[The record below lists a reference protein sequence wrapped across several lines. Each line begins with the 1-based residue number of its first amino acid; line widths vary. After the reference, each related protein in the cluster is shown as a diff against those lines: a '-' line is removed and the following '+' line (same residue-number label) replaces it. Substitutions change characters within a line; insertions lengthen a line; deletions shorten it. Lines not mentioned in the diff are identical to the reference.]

1 MNDRQRTEAL
11 GVGLLAL
18 GLLLALAIVPPVLR
32 GGQPEPNLIGPA
44 GAILSHLLISGI
56 GGSAV
61 LVAAAPLV
69 WAIRCFDRLSRDGA
83 IRWSIFLGVAALFVP
98 AAWWLIG
105 QSMGSETTGG
115 GWLGDALGG
124 VLLRGFGTV
133 GAQLIVLAVLI
144 SLTVLTFGWSPA
156 ESAEAAARRAKGGVA
171 VAGRGLL
178 GAWRRFRESV
188 ARAFI
193 PPRSRREASPWEAPA
208 ADAAE
213 APEEPEV
220 AAESEGQGDESAA
233 PGADSPA
240 KRGRNGKKPA
250 TSPSAGSGLQLEL
263 GDSAAGR
270 DLIPPLSLLAEPE
283 RRGTGLATKELERLG
298 DVLVNKLQTFR
309 VESSIGG
316 WTTGPVVTQF
326 EVVPAAG
333 VKVGKISAL
342 ADDLAL
348 ALKAPSVRIVAPIPG
363 KGAVGVEVPN
373 PEPEI
378 VRLREAL
385 ETPAYRNRNRTLP
398 LGLGRDLAGRPY
410 CADLARMPHLLIAGA
425 TGSGKSV
432 CINTIITSLIYRYSP
447 ADLRLLLV
455 DPKMVELIIYNDL
468 PHLRHPVVTDNNDAA
483 AILRWVV
490 FEMNR
495 RYALLSANACR
506 NIVEMNR
513 RITRGRDVKAPE
525 GIDPERWDED
535 KLPYIVVVIDELADL
550 MMTVQSEVEA
560 PLAILAQKARAV
572 GIHLVVA
579 TQRPSVNVITGLIKA
594 NFPSRIAF
602 RVASKVDSRTIL
614 DQNGAECLLG
624 NGDMLFLPPGESEPD
639 RIQGA
644 FISTEE
650 TETIV
655 DWYRRRIAGEEIE
668 DEEKDILEE
677 VREIEIEESQ
687 VDVTDQVLTDWDEY
701 FQKAAEIV
709 IENDS
714 GSTSLLQR
722 RLKIGYGRAARIIDQ
737 LHSAGVVGPPD
748 GTKPREVLITMDKL
762 DALMRGEDLQ
772 EEAEEEAEAAAGA
785 ESEGESGDEA

>member
-1 MNDRQRTEAL
+1 VNERQRTEAL

-18 GLLLALAIVPPVLR
+18 SLLLALAIVPPVLR
-32 GGQPEPNLIGPA
+32 GGEPEPNLIGPA

-61 LVAAAPLV
+61 LVAVAPLV
-69 WAIRCFDRLSRDGA
+69 WSIRCFDRLSRDAA

-98 AAWWLIG
+98 TAWWLVSH
-105 QSMGSETTGG
+105 SMGGAASGG
-115 GWLGDALGG
+115 GWLGGALGG
-124 VLLRGFGTV
+124 VLLQGFGNV
-133 GAQLIVLAVLI
+133 GALLIVFAVLI
-144 SLTVLTFGWSPA
+144 ALTVLTFGWSPA
-156 ESAEAAARRAKGGVA
+156 ESAEAAARGAKGGAV
-171 VAGRGLL
+171 VAGRGLA
-178 GAWRRFRESV
+178 GAWRRFRGGM
-188 ARAFI
+188 ARLFA
-193 PPRSRREASPWEAPA
+193 PPRSRSSASPWEREEDDEPEPAAASAEEPAPA
-208 ADAAE
+208 AE
-213 APEEPEV
+213 PVVAPKKV
-220 AAESEGQGDESAA
+220 K
-233 PGADSPA
+233 A
-240 KRGRNGKKPA
+240 KEKPA
-250 TSPSAGSGLQLEL
+250 EDAEESGIQLEL
-263 GDSAAGR
+263 PDTDPSR
-270 DLIPPLSLLAEPE
+270 DLIPPIRLLEQPE
-283 RRGTGLATKELERLG
+283 RRGTGLAPRELERLG
-298 DVLVNKLQTFR
+298 EVLVKKLETFR
-309 VESSIGG
+309 VDSSIGG

-333 VKVGKISAL
+333 VKVGKIAAL

-373 PEPEI
+373 PQPEI

-385 ETPAYRNRNRTLP
+385 ESSAYRKPRTTLP

-410 CADLARMPHLLIAGA
+410 CADLAKMPHLLIAGA

-432 CINTIITSLIYRYSP
+432 CINTIVTSLIYRHPPS
-447 ADLRLLLV
+447 DLRLLMI

-483 AILRWVV
+483 KLLRWVV

-506 NIVEMNR
+506 NITEINQ
-513 RITRGRDVKAPE
+513 RILRGDEVRPPE
-525 GIDPERWDED
+525 GIGRTEYTEG

-550 MMTVQSEVEA
+550 MMTVQSEVET

-650 TETIV
+650 TEAIV
-655 DWYRRRIAGEEIE
+655 DWFRKKAAGELPEFE
-668 DEEKDILEE
+668 DEADILEE
-677 VREIEIEESQ
+677 VREMEIEESQ
-687 VDVTDQVLTDWDEY
+687 VDVTEEVLTDWDEY
-701 FQKAAEIV
+701 FRKAAEIV
-709 IENDS
+709 ITNDS

-737 LHSAGVVGPPD
+737 LHAAGVVGPAE
-748 GTKPREVLITMDKL
+748 GSKPREVLISLEKL

-772 EEAEEEAEAAAGA
+772 EEAEAGAAAA
-785 ESEGESGDEA
+785 EDDEDA

>member
-1 MNDRQRTEAL
+1 MNERQRTEAL

-32 GGQPEPNLIGPA
+32 GGDPEPNLIGPA
-44 GAILSHLLISGI
+44 GAILSHLLISGV

-61 LVAAAPLV
+61 LVAIAPVV
-69 WAIRCFDRLSRDGA
+69 WAIRCFDRLSRDAA
-83 IRWSIFLGVAALFVP
+83 IRWSIFLGVAAVFVP
-98 AAWWLIG
+98 TAWWLIG
-105 QSMGSETTGG
+105 QSMGEAATGG
-115 GWLGDALGG
+115 GWLGSALGG

-133 GAQLIVLAVLI
+133 GAQLIVIAVLV

-156 ESAEAAARRAKGGVA
+156 DSAEAAARGAKGGAA
-171 VAGRGLL
+171 VAGRGVA
-178 GAWRRFRESV
+178 GAWRRLKGGL
-188 ARAFI
+188 ARLFALR
-193 PPRSRREASPWEAPA
+193 RSRTAASPWDV
-208 ADAAE
+208 ADAADLVDE
-213 APEEPEV
+213 APEGEPAPDGTVE
-220 AAESEGQGDESAA
+220 AAATPVPAA
-233 PGADSPA
+233 Q
-240 KRGRNGKKPA
+240 KRNGRAGRGPA
-250 TSPSAGSGLQLEL
+250 EAEVQLEL
-263 GDSAAGR
+263 PDGDPAR
-270 DLIPPLSLLAEPE
+270 DLIPPMRLLAEPA
-283 RRGTGLATKELERLG
+283 RRGTGLAARELERLG
-298 DVLVNKLQTFR
+298 EVLINKLATFR
-309 VESSIGG
+309 VEGSIGG

-326 EVVPAAG
+326 EVVPAPG
-333 VKVGKISAL
+333 VKVGKIAAL

-373 PEPEI
+373 PQPEI
-378 VRLREAL
+378 VRLRETL
-385 ETPAYRNRNRTLP
+385 ESPAYRKPRTTLP

-410 CADLARMPHLLIAGA
+410 CADLVRMPHLLIAGA

-432 CINTIITSLIYRYSP
+432 CINTIVTSLIYRYPPS
-447 ADLRLLLV
+447 DLRLLMI

-483 AILRWVV
+483 KLLRWVV

-506 NIVEMNR
+506 NIVEMNQRIR
-513 RITRGRDVKAPE
+513 RGDEIKPPQGIGRTEWTE
-525 GIDPERWDED
+525 G
-535 KLPYIVVVIDELADL
+535 KLPYVVVVIDELADL
-550 MMTVQSEVEA
+550 MMTVQSEVET

-650 TETIV
+650 TEAIV
-655 DWYRRRIAGEEIE
+655 DWFRKQAAGEVL
-668 DEEKDILEE
+668 DFDDEKDILEE

-687 VDVTDQVLTDWDEY
+687 VDVTEEVLTDWDEY
-701 FQKAAEIV
+701 FRKAAEIV
-709 IENDS
+709 ITNDS

-737 LHSAGVVGPPD
+737 LHSAGVVGPAD
-748 GTKPREVLITMDKL
+748 GSKPREVLISLEKL

-772 EEAEEEAEAAAGA
+772 EEAEAAAEAEDDG
-785 ESEGESGDEA
+785 

>member
-1 MNDRQRTEAL
+1 VNERQRTEAL

-32 GGQPEPNLIGPA
+32 GGEPEPNLIGPA

-61 LVAAAPLV
+61 LVAFAPLV
-69 WAIRCFDRLSRDGA
+69 WAIQCFDRLSRDAA

-98 AAWWLIG
+98 TAWWLV
-105 QSMGSETTGG
+105 SHAMGGAETGG
-115 GWLGDALGG
+115 GWLGGALGG

-133 GAQLIVLAVLI
+133 GAQLIVFAVLI
-144 SLTVLTFGWSPA
+144 ALTVLTFGWSPA
-156 ESAEAAARRAKGGVA
+156 ESAEAAARGARGGAV
-171 VAGRGLL
+171 VAGRGLA
-178 GAWRRFRESV
+178 GAWRRFRGGM
-188 ARAFI
+188 ARLLA
-193 PPRSRREASPWEAPA
+193 PPRVRGSSPWEDAAPA
-208 ADAAE
+208 E
-213 APEEPEV
+213 PEEPE
-220 AAESEGQGDESAA
+220 AAEPEPAPAPAPAPKARKAKSEPEEES
-233 PGADSPA
+233 GI
-240 KRGRNGKKPA
+240 
-250 TSPSAGSGLQLEL
+250 QLEL
-263 GDSAAGR
+263 PDTDPSR
-270 DLIPPLSLLAEPE
+270 DLIPPIRLLEQPE
-283 RRGTGLATKELERLG
+283 RRGSGLAPRELERLG
-298 DVLVNKLQTFR
+298 DVLVKKLETFR
-309 VESSIGG
+309 VDSSIGG

-333 VKVGKISAL
+333 VKVGKIAAL

-373 PEPEI
+373 PQPEI
-378 VRLREAL
+378 VRLRETL
-385 ETPAYRNRNRTLP
+385 ESPAYRKPRTTLP

-410 CADLARMPHLLIAGA
+410 CADLAKMPHLLIAGA

-432 CINTIITSLIYRYSP
+432 CINTIVTSLIYRHPPS
-447 ADLRLLLV
+447 DLRLLMI

-483 AILRWVV
+483 KLLRWVV

-506 NIVEMNR
+506 NIVEMNQRIR
-513 RITRGRDVKAPE
+513 RGDEVKPPQGIGRTEWTE
-525 GIDPERWDED
+525 G

-550 MMTVQSEVEA
+550 MMTVQSEVET

-650 TETIV
+650 TEAIV
-655 DWYRRRIAGEEIE
+655 DWFRKRAAGEALDLD
-668 DEEKDILEE
+668 DETDILEE
-677 VREIEIEESQ
+677 VRELEIEESQ
-687 VDVTDQVLTDWDEY
+687 VDVTEEVLTDWDEY
-701 FQKAAEIV
+701 FRKAAEIV
-709 IENDS
+709 ITNDS

-737 LHSAGVVGPPD
+737 LHAAGVVGPAE
-748 GTKPREVLITMDKL
+748 GSKPREVLISLEKL
-762 DALMRGEDLQ
+762 DALMRGEDLV
-772 EEAEEEAEAAAGA
+772 EEAEEAKAAAGEDA
-785 ESEGESGDEA
+785 DED

>member
-1 MNDRQRTEAL
+1 VNERQRTEAL

-32 GGQPEPNLIGPA
+32 GGDPEPNLIGPA

-61 LVAAAPLV
+61 IVAIAPAV
-69 WAIRCFDRLSRDGA
+69 WAIRCFDRLSRDAA
-83 IRWSIFLGVAALFVP
+83 IRWSIFLGVAAFFVP
-98 AAWWLIG
+98 TAWWLIG
-105 QSMGSETTGG
+105 QSMGEATTGG
-115 GWLGDALGG
+115 GWLGSALGG
-124 VLLRGFGTV
+124 VLLRGFGSV
-133 GAQLIVLAVLI
+133 GAQLIVIAVLV

-156 ESAEAAARRAKGGVA
+156 DSAEAAARGAKGGAA
-171 VAGRGLL
+171 VAGRGVA
-178 GAWRRFRESV
+178 GAWRRLKGGMVRLFAQRPS
-188 ARAFI
+188 RA
-193 PPRSRREASPWEAPA
+193 ATSPWDAGEAADEADA
-208 ADAAE
+208 ADAADG
-213 APEEPEV
+213 APEVDPAPDGAAEAEPKPV
-220 AAESEGQGDESAA
+220 AAAEKRDGRAGRDSS
-233 PGADSPA
+233 GAEV
-240 KRGRNGKKPA
+240 
-250 TSPSAGSGLQLEL
+250 QLEL
-263 GDSAAGR
+263 PDGDPSS
-270 DLIPPLSLLAEPE
+270 DLIPPMRLLAEPA
-283 RRGTGLATKELERLG
+283 RRGTGLAPRELERLG
-298 DVLVNKLQTFR
+298 EVLIKKLATFR
-309 VESSIGG
+309 VEGSIGG

-326 EVVPAAG
+326 EVVPAPG
-333 VKVGKISAL
+333 VKVGKIAAL

-373 PEPEI
+373 PQPEI
-378 VRLREAL
+378 VRLRETL
-385 ETPAYRNRNRTLP
+385 ESPAYRKPRTTLP

-432 CINTIITSLIYRYSP
+432 CINTIVTSLIYRYPPSE
-447 ADLRLLLV
+447 LRLLMI

-483 AILRWVV
+483 KLLRWVV

-506 NIVEMNR
+506 NIVEMNQRIR
-513 RITRGRDVKAPE
+513 RGDEVKPPQGIGRTEWTE
-525 GIDPERWDED
+525 G
-535 KLPYIVVVIDELADL
+535 KLPYVVVVIDELADL
-550 MMTVQSEVEA
+550 MMTVQSEVET

-650 TETIV
+650 TEAIV
-655 DWYRRRIAGEEIE
+655 DWFRKRATGEDLDFD
-668 DEEKDILEE
+668 DETDILEE

-687 VDVTDQVLTDWDEY
+687 VDVTEEVLTDWDEY
-701 FQKAAEIV
+701 FRKAAEIV
-709 IENDS
+709 ITNDS

-737 LHSAGVVGPPD
+737 LHSAGVVGPAD
-748 GTKPREVLITMDKL
+748 GSKPREVLISLEKL
-762 DALMRGEDLQ
+762 DALMRGEDLE
-772 EEAEEEAEAAAGA
+772 EEAGAEAAAA
-785 ESEGESGDEA
+785 EDDGGTT

>member
-1 MNDRQRTEAL
+1 MNERQRTEAL

-18 GLLLALAIVPPVLR
+18 GLLLGLAIVPPVLR
-32 GGQPEPNLIGPA
+32 GGEPEPNLIGPA

-61 LVAAAPLV
+61 LVAIAPVV
-69 WAIRCFDRLSRDGA
+69 WAIRCFARLGRDAA
-83 IRWSIFLGVAALFVP
+83 IRWSIFLGVAAVFVP
-98 AAWWLIG
+98 TAWWLVG
-105 QSMGSETTGG
+105 RTMGETATGG
-115 GWLGDALGG
+115 GWLGSALGG
-124 VLLRGFGTV
+124 VLLRGFGNV
-133 GAQLIVLAVLI
+133 GAQLIVIAVLV

-156 ESAEAAARRAKGGVA
+156 DSAEAAARGAKGGVA
-171 VAGRGLL
+171 VAGRGVAS
-178 GAWRRFRESV
+178 AWRRLKGGV
-188 ARAFI
+188 ARLFAL
-193 PPRSRREASPWEAPA
+193 PRSRTSASPWDA
-208 ADAAE
+208 ADEGESADAVE
-213 APEEPEV
+213 VGRSPEV
-220 AAESEGQGDESAA
+220 EPAKQAPGPEPTAGPA
-233 PGADSPA
+233 PGA
-240 KRGRNGKKPA
+240 GRPGGGRPEA
-250 TSPSAGSGLQLEL
+250 EVQLEL
-263 GDSAAGR
+263 PDGDPSQ
-270 DLIPPLSLLAEPE
+270 DLMPPMRLLAEPA
-283 RRGTGLATKELERLG
+283 RRGTGLAPRELERLG
-298 DVLVNKLQTFR
+298 EVLVKKLATFR

-326 EVVPAAG
+326 EVVPAPG
-333 VKVGKISAL
+333 VKVGQIAAL

-373 PEPEI
+373 PQPEI

-385 ETPAYRNRNRTLP
+385 ESPAYQKPRTILP

-425 TGSGKSV
+425 TGSGKSI
-432 CINTIITSLIYRYSP
+432 CINTIVTSLIYRHPPS
-447 ADLRLLLV
+447 DLRLLMI

-483 AILRWVV
+483 ALLRWVV

-495 RYALLSANACR
+495 RYALMSANACR
-506 NIVEMNR
+506 NIIEMNQ
-513 RITRGRDVKAPE
+513 RIGRGGEIKAPRGIGRDRWSE
-525 GIDPERWDED
+525 GR
-535 KLPYIVVVIDELADL
+535 LPYIVVVIDELADL
-550 MMTVQSEVEA
+550 MMTVQAEVET

-594 NFPSRIAF
+594 NFASRIAF

-624 NGDMLFLPPGESEPD
+624 NGDMLFLPPGESEPE

-644 FISTEE
+644 FISTQE
-650 TETIV
+650 TEAIV
-655 DWYRRRIAGEEIE
+655 DWYRRRIAGEDVEPP
-668 DEEKDILEE
+668 EEPDILEE

-687 VDVTDQVLTDWDEY
+687 VDVSGQVLTDWDEY
-701 FQKAAEIV
+701 FRKAAEVV
-709 IENDS
+709 ITNDS

-737 LHSAGVVGPPD
+737 LHSAGVLGPAD
-748 GTKPREVLITMDKL
+748 GSKPREVLISLEKL
-762 DALMRGEDLQ
+762 DALMRGEDLR
-772 EEAEEEAEAAAGA
+772 EEAEAAA
-785 ESEGESGDEA
+785 EDEG

>member
-1 MNDRQRTEAL
+1 MNERQRTEAL

-32 GGQPEPNLIGPA
+32 GGEPEPNLIGPA

-61 LVAAAPLV
+61 LVAIAPLV
-69 WAIRCFDRLSRDGA
+69 WAIRCFDRLSRDAA

-98 AAWWLIG
+98 TAWWLVS
-105 QSMGSETTGG
+105 QAMGGSATGG
-115 GWLGDALGG
+115 GWLGRALGG
-124 VLLRGFGTV
+124 VLLSGFGNV
-133 GAQLIVLAVLI
+133 GAQLIVFAVLI

-156 ESAEAAARRAKGGVA
+156 DSAEAAARGARGGVA
-171 VAGRGLL
+171 VAGRGMA
-178 GAWRRFRESV
+178 GGWRRLRGGL
-188 ARAFI
+188 ARLFA
-193 PPRSRREASPWEAPA
+193 PPRSRRPPSPWEAVDEPEPQGASEPPA
-208 ADAAE
+208 AAEPAAAAVEAASSHAKAAKAGKADAREAE
-213 APEEPEV
+213 V
-220 AAESEGQGDESAA
+220 
-233 PGADSPA
+233 
-240 KRGRNGKKPA
+240 
-250 TSPSAGSGLQLEL
+250 QLEL
-263 GDSAAGR
+263 PDTDPSR
-270 DLIPPLSLLAEPE
+270 DLIPPLRLLSEPK
-283 RRGTGLATKELERLG
+283 RLGTGLATRELERLG
-298 DVLVNKLQTFR
+298 EVLVNKLATFR
-309 VESSIGG
+309 VDSSIGG

-326 EVVPAAG
+326 EVVPASG
-333 VKVGKISAL
+333 VKVGKIAAL

-373 PEPEI
+373 PQPEI
-378 VRLREAL
+378 VRLRETL
-385 ETPAYRNRNRTLP
+385 ESAAYRKPRTALP

-410 CADLARMPHLLIAGA
+410 CADLAKMPHLLIAGA

-432 CINTIITSLIYRYSP
+432 CINTIITSLIYRHPPS
-447 ADLRLLLV
+447 DLRLLMI
-455 DPKMVELIIYNDL
+455 DPKMVELILYNDL

-483 AILRWVV
+483 ALLRWVV

-495 RYALLSANACR
+495 RYALMSANACR
-506 NIVEMNR
+506 NIVEMNQRIR
-513 RITRGRDVKAPE
+513 RGAEIKPPAGMGR
-525 GIDPERWDED
+525 ERWTEG

-550 MMTVQSEVEA
+550 MMTVQSEVET

-650 TETIV
+650 AEAIV
-655 DWYRRRIAGEEIE
+655 DWYRRKAAGDETLEAAEEP
-668 DEEKDILEE
+668 DILEE

-701 FQKAAEIV
+701 FRKAAEIV
-709 IENDS
+709 ITNDS

-737 LHSAGVVGPPD
+737 LHSAGVVGPAD
-748 GTKPREVLITMDKL
+748 GSKPREVMISLEKL

-772 EEAEEEAEAAAGA
+772 EEAEARAATSDDDA
-785 ESEGESGDEA
+785 

>member
-1 MNDRQRTEAL
+1 MNERQRTEAL

-18 GLLLALAIVPPVLR
+18 GLLLSLAIVPPVLR
-32 GGQPEPNLIGPA
+32 GGDPEPNLIGPA

-61 LVAAAPLV
+61 LVAIAPVV
-69 WAIRCFDRLSRDGA
+69 WAIRCFDRLSRDAA
-83 IRWSIFLGVAALFVP
+83 IRWSIFLGVTAVFVP
-98 AAWWLIG
+98 TAWWLVAR
-105 QSMGSETTGG
+105 SMGEAPSGG
-115 GWLGDALGG
+115 GWLGSALGG
-124 VLLRGFGTV
+124 ALLRGFGNV
-133 GAQLIVLAVLI
+133 GAQLIVLTVLV

-156 ESAEAAARRAKGGVA
+156 DSAEAAARGAKDGAA
-171 VAGRGLL
+171 VAGRGVV
-178 GAWRRFRESV
+178 GAWRRLKGGLVRLFALR
-188 ARAFI
+188 
-193 PPRSRREASPWEAPA
+193 RSRSAASPWEAADDDEPSGAVEAGRTPGPEPEPTVTPDVEPA
-208 ADAAE
+208 GGAEKRAGRPGAKRAE
-213 APEEPEV
+213 AEV
-220 AAESEGQGDESAA
+220 
-233 PGADSPA
+233 
-240 KRGRNGKKPA
+240 
-250 TSPSAGSGLQLEL
+250 QLEL
-263 GDSAAGR
+263 PDGDPSQ
-270 DLIPPLSLLAEPE
+270 DLIPPMRLLAEPS
-283 RRGTGLATKELERLG
+283 RRGTGLATRELERLG
-298 DVLVNKLQTFR
+298 EVLVKKLATFR
-309 VESSIGG
+309 VDGSIGG

-326 EVVPAAG
+326 EVVPAPG
-333 VKVGKISAL
+333 VKVGKIAAL

-373 PEPEI
+373 PQPEI
-378 VRLREAL
+378 VRLRETL
-385 ETPAYRNRNRTLP
+385 ESPAYRKPRTILP

-432 CINTIITSLIYRYSP
+432 CINTIVTSLIYRYPPS
-447 ADLRLLLV
+447 DLRLLMI

-483 AILRWVV
+483 ALLRWVV

-506 NIVEMNR
+506 NIIEMNQ
-513 RITRGRDVKAPE
+513 RIERGAEVKAPE
-525 GIDPERWDED
+525 GIGRDRWSEGR
-535 KLPYIVVVIDELADL
+535 LPYVVVVIDELADL
-550 MMTVQSEVEA
+550 MMTVQAEVET

-594 NFPSRIAF
+594 NFASRIAF

-624 NGDMLFLPPGESEPD
+624 NGDMLFLPPGESEPE

-650 TETIV
+650 TEAIV
-655 DWYRRRIAGEEIE
+655 GWYRRRIAGEDLEPP
-668 DEEKDILEE
+668 EEPDILEE
-677 VREIEIEESQ
+677 VREIEIEETQ
-687 VDVTDQVLTDWDEY
+687 VDVTGQVLTDWDEY
-701 FQKAAEIV
+701 FRKAAEIV
-709 IENDS
+709 ITNDS

-737 LHSAGVVGPPD
+737 LHSAGVVGPAD
-748 GTKPREVLITMDKL
+748 GSKPREVMISLEKL

-772 EEAEEEAEAAAGA
+772 EEADAGA
-785 ESEGESGDEA
+785 ARDEG

>member
-18 GLLLALAIVPPVLR
+18 GILLSLAIVPAVLR
-32 GGQPEPNLIGPA
+32 GGEPEPNLIGPA

-56 GGSAV
+56 GGSAL
-61 LVAAAPLV
+61 LVAVAPFV
-69 WAIRCFDRLSRDGA
+69 WAIHCFDKLGREAA
-83 IRWSIFLGVAALFVP
+83 IRWSIFLGVAALLVP
-98 AAWWLIG
+98 AAWWLVSRAVG
-105 QSMGSETTGG
+105 GSETGA
-115 GWLGDALGG
+115 GWLGG
-124 VLLRGFGTV
+124 VIGSFLLSGFGTV
-133 GAQLIVLAVLI
+133 GAQLIVFAILI

-156 ESAEAAARRAKGGVA
+156 AGAEAAARGARGGA
-171 VAGRGLL
+171 VAAQRGASRAGRRLVESIR
-178 GAWRRFRESV
+178 GAFSSPRRG
-188 ARAFI
+188 A
-193 PPRSRREASPWEAPA
+193 EASPWESGAAGRSGAPA
-208 ADAAE
+208 EPATPDARAE
-213 APEEPEV
+213 TKQKPRPEKANKAEKAKRKPAAPV
-220 AAESEGQGDESAA
+220 AASAA
-233 PGADSPA
+233 APA
-240 KRGRNGKKPA
+240 SRA
-250 TSPSAGSGLQLEL
+250 QLEL
-263 GDSAAGR
+263 ADSGDPSRAGV
-270 DLIPPLSLLAEPE
+270 PPLDFLTEPE
-283 RRGTGLATKELERLG
+283 RRGSGLEAGELERLG
-298 DVLVNKLQTFR
+298 EILVSKLKTFR
-309 VESSIGG
+309 VDGTIGG
-316 WTTGPVVTQF
+316 YTTGPVVTQF

-333 VKVGKISAL
+333 VKVGKIAAL

-373 PEPEI
+373 PQPEM
-378 VRLREAL
+378 VRLREIL
-385 ETPAYRNRNRTLP
+385 EAPAYTKPRTVLP
-398 LGLGRDLAGRPY
+398 LALGRDLAGLPY

-432 CINTIITSLIYRYSP
+432 CINTIVTSLIYRYPPS
-447 ADLRLLLV
+447 DLRLLMI

-483 AILRWVV
+483 SLLRWVV

-506 NIVEMNR
+506 NIVEMNQRIR
-513 RITRGRDVKAPE
+513 RGVEIEPPVGMGKGRWTE
-525 GIDPERWDED
+525 G

-550 MMTVQSEVEA
+550 MMTVQSEVET

-624 NGDMLFLPPGESEPD
+624 NGDMLFLPPGESEPY

-650 TETIV
+650 TEALV
-655 DWYRRRIAGEEIE
+655 EWYRRQAAGHDVAAPETV
-668 DEEKDILEE
+668 EEKDILEE

-687 VDVTDQVLTDWDEY
+687 VDVGDQILTDWDEY
-701 FQKAAEIV
+701 FRQAAEIV
-709 IENDS
+709 ITNDA

-737 LHSAGVVGPPD
+737 LHSAGVVGPAD
-748 GTKPREVLITMDKL
+748 GSKPREVMISL
-762 DALMRGEDLQ
+762 DHLEALMKGEDLQ
-772 EEAEEEAEAAAGA
+772 EQ
-785 ESEGESGDEA
+785 SQNDEG

>member
-1 MNDRQRTEAL
+1 MNERQRTEAL

-32 GGQPEPNLIGPA
+32 GGEPEPNLIGPA

-61 LVAAAPLV
+61 LVAFAPLV
-69 WAIRCFDRLSRDGA
+69 WAIQCFDRLSRDAA

-98 AAWWLIG
+98 TAWWLV
-105 QSMGSETTGG
+105 SHAMGGAETGG
-115 GWLGDALGG
+115 GWLGGALGG

-133 GAQLIVLAVLI
+133 GAQLIVFAVLI
-144 SLTVLTFGWSPA
+144 ALTVLTFGWSPA
-156 ESAEAAARRAKGGVA
+156 ESAEAAARGARGGAV
-171 VAGRGLL
+171 VAGRGLA
-178 GAWRRFRESV
+178 GAWRRFRGGM
-188 ARAFI
+188 ARLLA
-193 PPRSRREASPWEAPA
+193 PPRVRGSSPWEDAAPA
-208 ADAAE
+208 E
-213 APEEPEV
+213 PEEPE
-220 AAESEGQGDESAA
+220 AAEPEPAPAPAPAPKARKAKSEPEEES
-233 PGADSPA
+233 GI
-240 KRGRNGKKPA
+240 
-250 TSPSAGSGLQLEL
+250 QLEL
-263 GDSAAGR
+263 PDTDPSR
-270 DLIPPLSLLAEPE
+270 DLIPPIRLLEQPE
-283 RRGTGLATKELERLG
+283 RRGSGLAPRELERLG
-298 DVLVNKLQTFR
+298 DVLVKKLETFR
-309 VESSIGG
+309 VDSSIGG

-333 VKVGKISAL
+333 VKVGKIAAL

-373 PEPEI
+373 PQPEI
-378 VRLREAL
+378 VRLRETL
-385 ETPAYRNRNRTLP
+385 ESPAYRKPRTTLP

-410 CADLARMPHLLIAGA
+410 CADLAKMPHLLIAGA

-432 CINTIITSLIYRYSP
+432 CINTIVTSLIYRHPPS
-447 ADLRLLLV
+447 DLRLLMI

-483 AILRWVV
+483 KLLRWVV

-506 NIVEMNR
+506 NIVEMNQRIR
-513 RITRGRDVKAPE
+513 RGDEVKPPQGIGRTEWTE
-525 GIDPERWDED
+525 G

-550 MMTVQSEVEA
+550 MMTVQSEVET

-650 TETIV
+650 TEAIV
-655 DWYRRRIAGEEIE
+655 DWFRKRAAGEALDLD
-668 DEEKDILEE
+668 DETDILEE
-677 VREIEIEESQ
+677 VRELEIEESQ
-687 VDVTDQVLTDWDEY
+687 VDVTEEVLTDWDEY
-701 FQKAAEIV
+701 FRKAAEIV
-709 IENDS
+709 ITNDS

-737 LHSAGVVGPPD
+737 LHAAGVVGPAE
-748 GTKPREVLITMDKL
+748 GSKPREVLISLEKL
-762 DALMRGEDLQ
+762 DALMRGEDLV
-772 EEAEEEAEAAAGA
+772 EEAEEAKAAAGEDA
-785 ESEGESGDEA
+785 DED

>member
-1 MNDRQRTEAL
+1 MNERQRTEAL

-32 GGQPEPNLIGPA
+32 GGDPEPNLIGPA

-61 LVAAAPLV
+61 LVAIAPVV
-69 WAIRCFDRLSRDGA
+69 WAIRCFDRLSRDAA
-83 IRWSIFLGVAALFVP
+83 IRWSIFLGVAAVFVP
-98 AAWWLIG
+98 TAWWLIG
-105 QSMGSETTGG
+105 QSMGEAATGG
-115 GWLGDALGG
+115 GWLGSALGG

-133 GAQLIVLAVLI
+133 GAQLIVVAVLV

-156 ESAEAAARRAKGGVA
+156 DSAEAAARGAKGGAA
-171 VAGRGLL
+171 VAGRGVA
-178 GAWRRFRESV
+178 GAWRRLKGGLVRLFAVR
-188 ARAFI
+188 
-193 PPRSRREASPWEAPA
+193 RSRTAASPWDDVAAAGEA
-208 ADAAE
+208 DE
-213 APEEPEV
+213 APEVEPPPAGTAEPEAKPV
-220 AAESEGQGDESAA
+220 AAAE
-233 PGADSPA
+233 
-240 KRGRNGKKPA
+240 KRNGRVERG
-250 TSPSAGSGLQLEL
+250 SAEAEVQLEL
-263 GDSAAGR
+263 PDGDPSR
-270 DLIPPLSLLAEPE
+270 DLIPPMRLLAEPA
-283 RRGTGLATKELERLG
+283 RRGTGLATRELERLG
-298 DVLVNKLQTFR
+298 EVLIKKLATFR
-309 VESSIGG
+309 VEGSIGG

-326 EVVPAAG
+326 EVVPAPG
-333 VKVGKISAL
+333 VKVGKIAAL

-373 PEPEI
+373 PQPEI
-378 VRLREAL
+378 VRLRETL
-385 ETPAYRNRNRTLP
+385 ESPAYRKPRTTLP

-432 CINTIITSLIYRYSP
+432 CINTIVTSLIYRYPPS
-447 ADLRLLLV
+447 DLRLLMI

-483 AILRWVV
+483 KLLRWVV

-506 NIVEMNR
+506 NMVEINQRIR
-513 RITRGRDVKAPE
+513 RGDEIKPPQGIGRTEWTE
-525 GIDPERWDED
+525 G
-535 KLPYIVVVIDELADL
+535 KLPYVVVVIDELADL
-550 MMTVQSEVEA
+550 MMTVQSEVET

-650 TETIV
+650 TEAIV
-655 DWYRRRIAGEEIE
+655 DWYRRQATGEVLDLE
-668 DEEKDILEE
+668 DEKDILEE

-687 VDVTDQVLTDWDEY
+687 VDVTEEVLTDWDEY
-701 FQKAAEIV
+701 FRKAAEIV
-709 IENDS
+709 ITNDS

-737 LHSAGVVGPPD
+737 LHSAGVVGPAD
-748 GTKPREVLITMDKL
+748 GSKPREVLISLEKL

-772 EEAEEEAEAAAGA
+772 EEAEAAAEAEDDG
-785 ESEGESGDEA
+785 